1 MSPIC
6 DEGATAA
13 SLLMMNLALLL
24 RSPEARERMLERIAE
39 SLPREACEQF
49 AEAMLVMADAN

>member
-1 MSPIC
+1 
-6 DEGATAA
+6 
-13 SLLMMNLALLL
+13 MMNLALLL